1 MNVKPIESARD
12 SDLRATG
19 TAMRRAAQRAREV
32 ARQSG
37 TPLVVVRQGK
47 VEYVAP
53 DALSSEA
60 GVREPEAD
68 YGDGK

>member
-12 SDLRATG
+12 RDLRATG

-32 ARQSG
+32 ARQTG
-37 TPLVVVRQGK
+37 TRLVVVRQGK

-53 DALSSEA
+53 DSLSGEP
-60 GVREPEAD
+60 GVREPDAD

>member
-12 SDLRATG
+12 ADLRATG
-19 TAMRRAAQRAREV
+19 PAMRRAAQRAREV
-32 ARQSG
+32 ARQTG

-53 DALSSEA
+53 DSLAGEP
-60 GVREPEAD
+60 GVRGPESD
-68 YGDGK
+68 CGDGK